1 MIAAIA
7 SAALLVAG
15 SLIVGQGVNS
25 LCGRREWTPLA
36 APVGLAVLL
45 VVSGFVAG
53 FGGRGP
59 AVAIALGVV
68 LIAAL
73 LALAWGRGGGG
84 GRHRLRSMDAR
95 TPADKDVKPPVAG
108 TTPFAAP
115 AATPFGAL
123 LAAVLAALFAAI
135 PFIAAGHVG
144 ILGVGLVNDDMA
156 SHLLLADWI
165 DERFRPEPVFI
176 DQGYPLGP
184 HALVAGFS
192 SLLGASSIDVF
203 AGLTLAIPALTA
215 LVAYTALGGLRGPAR
230 VGASALVALPYL
242 AAAYLAQ
249 EAFKEPV
256 VALFLLTFAL
266 LLPTVR
272 GWRDAIP
279 LGVLAAG
286 TVYVYSFPGLA
297 WLGGVVVI
305 WALIGVARDRGWGPF
320 AAPAGETGPAPALAD
335 NPGHSGPG
343 LSRHAALVAV
353 GAGLL
358 ALLVLVAP
366 DLDRLRDFVDFRA
379 LHPDRANEGGLG
391 NLPGQLSPLEAL
403 GIWPT
408 SDFRRSAA
416 ASSIPAIVFYA
427 GALLAACALA
437 FALPRWLRRHG
448 PAVPAALLTAAILY
462 VLALVFGTVYTSA
475 KALAIAAPLI
485 TLITLGGLLA
495 RDEVN
500 KGEGASQRKAAGR
513 GARATRAGG
522 WGSHRRRLR
531 SMDARTPADMD
542 VKPPA
547 AGAPPPDRPPP
558 RLPRQGLTGAR
569 LLGIAFAIAAAFSSF
584 LILRQA
590 PVSPE
595 AHAAELAE
603 IRPMIEGEKLLFL
616 GRDNFVLYELR
627 GSKPFT
633 HVRNFYDPYFV
644 EPNFDLEQVGSKF
657 DFDSVTAETLA
668 RFPYVLTT
676 RAEYASGPP
685 PGYRVVARTESYLL
699 WAKQKGLSP
708 IGRQP
713 AEFGPEP
720 GRFGG
725 CPETRPAQL
734 AAFSEAPVVFPEEDW
749 NKGTIE
755 NGSPATLDLEL
766 PRGAWDLSVQ
776 YDATRPV
783 TLSGP
788 DAGYETT
795 LPGNLDYRGS
805 APYWPAG
812 TIEIPNGEPIRIIAS
827 VEQPPLVGRLMGA
840 HSVAHVGSVVATG
853 AVDGRS
859 PRPTCNG
866 YVDWYIP

>member
-1 MIAAIA
+1 M
-7 SAALLVAG
+7 
-15 SLIVGQGVNS
+15 
-25 LCGRREWTPLA
+25 
-36 APVGLAVLL
+36 
-45 VVSGFVAG
+45 
-53 FGGRGP
+53 
-59 AVAIALGVV
+59 
-68 LIAAL
+68 
-73 LALAWGRGGGG
+73 
-84 GRHRLRSMDAR
+84 
-95 TPADKDVKPPVAG
+95 
-108 TTPFAAP
+108 
-115 AATPFGAL
+115 
-123 LAAVLAALFAAI
+123 
-135 PFIAAGHVG
+135 
-144 ILGVGLVNDDMA
+144 
-156 SHLLLADWI
+156 
-165 DERFRPEPVFI
+165 
-176 DQGYPLGP
+176 
-184 HALVAGFS
+184 
-192 SLLGASSIDVF
+192 
-203 AGLTLAIPALTA
+203 
-215 LVAYTALGGLRGPAR
+215 
-230 VGASALVALPYL
+230 
-242 AAAYLAQ
+242 
-249 EAFKEPV
+249 
-256 VALFLLTFAL
+256 
-266 LLPTVR
+266 
-272 GWRDAIP
+272 
-279 LGVLAAG
+279 
-286 TVYVYSFPGLA
+286 
-297 WLGGVVVI
+297 
-305 WALIGVARDRGWGPF
+305 
-320 AAPAGETGPAPALAD
+320 
-335 NPGHSGPG
+335 
-343 LSRHAALVAV
+343 
-353 GAGLL
+353 
-358 ALLVLVAP
+358 
-366 DLDRLRDFVDFRA
+366 
-379 LHPDRANEGGLG
+379 
-391 NLPGQLSPLEAL
+391 
-403 GIWPT
+403 
-408 SDFRRSAA
+408 
-416 ASSIPAIVFYA
+416 
-427 GALLAACALA
+427 
-437 FALPRWLRRHG
+437 
-448 PAVPAALLTAAILY
+448 
-462 VLALVFGTVYTSA
+462 
-475 KALAIAAPLI
+475 
-485 TLITLGGLLA
+485 
-495 RDEVN
+495 
-500 KGEGASQRKAAGR
+500 
-513 GARATRAGG
+513 
-522 WGSHRRRLR
+522 
-531 SMDARTPADMD
+531 
-542 VKPPA
+542 
-547 AGAPPPDRPPP
+547 
-558 RLPRQGLTGAR
+558 LTGAR

-676 RAEYASGPP
+676 RAAYASGPP

-805 APYWPAG
+805 APYWPAD

-827 VEQPPLVGRLMGA
+827 VEQPPLAGRLMGA

-859 PRPTCNG
+859 PRPTCDD
-866 YVDWYIP
+866 YVDWYVP

>member
-1 MIAAIA
+1 
-7 SAALLVAG
+7 
-15 SLIVGQGVNS
+15 
-25 LCGRREWTPLA
+25 
-36 APVGLAVLL
+36 
-45 VVSGFVAG
+45 
-53 FGGRGP
+53 
-59 AVAIALGVV
+59 
-68 LIAAL
+68 
-73 LALAWGRGGGG
+73 
-84 GRHRLRSMDAR
+84 MDAR
-95 TPADKDVKPPVAG
+95 TPADTDVKPPV
-108 TTPFAAP
+108 
-115 AATPFGAL
+115 
-123 LAAVLAALFAAI
+123 
-135 PFIAAGHVG
+135 
-144 ILGVGLVNDDMA
+144 
-156 SHLLLADWI
+156 
-165 DERFRPEPVFI
+165 
-176 DQGYPLGP
+176 
-184 HALVAGFS
+184 
-192 SLLGASSIDVF
+192 
-203 AGLTLAIPALTA
+203 
-215 LVAYTALGGLRGPAR
+215 
-230 VGASALVALPYL
+230 
-242 AAAYLAQ
+242 
-249 EAFKEPV
+249 
-256 VALFLLTFAL
+256 
-266 LLPTVR
+266 
-272 GWRDAIP
+272 
-279 LGVLAAG
+279 
-286 TVYVYSFPGLA
+286 
-297 WLGGVVVI
+297 
-305 WALIGVARDRGWGPF
+305 
-320 AAPAGETGPAPALAD
+320 PAGPP
-335 NPGHSGPG
+335 P
-343 LSRHAALVAV
+343 R
-353 GAGLL
+353 
-358 ALLVLVAP
+358 
-366 DLDRLRDFVDFRA
+366 
-379 LHPDRANEGGLG
+379 
-391 NLPGQLSPLEAL
+391 
-403 GIWPT
+403 
-408 SDFRRSAA
+408 RRSAA
-416 ASSIPAIVFYA
+416 
-427 GALLAACALA
+427 
-437 FALPRWLRRHG
+437 
-448 PAVPAALLTAAILY
+448 
-462 VLALVFGTVYTSA
+462 
-475 KALAIAAPLI
+475 
-485 TLITLGGLLA
+485 
-495 RDEVN
+495 
-500 KGEGASQRKAAGR
+500 
-513 GARATRAGG
+513 
-522 WGSHRRRLR
+522 
-531 SMDARTPADMD
+531 
-542 VKPPA
+542 
-547 AGAPPPDRPPP
+547 GAPSP
-558 RLPRQGLTGAR
+558 RALHRR

-676 RAEYASGPP
+676 RAAYASGPP

-725 CPETRPAQL
+725 CPEKRPAQL

-827 VEQPPLVGRLMGA
+827 VEQPPLAGRLMGA

-859 PRPTCNG
+859 RRPTCND

>member
-25 LCGRREWTPLA
+25 LCGRRVWTPLA

-45 VVSGFVAG
+45 VVSGFVGG

-59 AVAIALGVV
+59 AVAIALGIV
-68 LIAAL
+68 L
-73 LALAWGRGGGG
+73 LASLLTLAVRGGGG
-84 GRHRLRSMDAR
+84 AGARRRLRSMDAR
-95 TPADKDVKPPVAG
+95 TPADRDVKPPPTG
-108 TTPFAAP
+108 TSPFGGP
-115 AATPFGAL
+115 AA
-123 LAAVLAALFAAI
+123 AATLAALVAAI

-448 PAVPAALLTAAILY
+448 PAVPTALLTAAILY

-500 KGEGASQRKAAGR
+500 KREGASQRK
-513 GARATRAGG
+513 
-522 WGSHRRRLR
+522 
-531 SMDARTPADMD
+531 
-542 VKPPA
+542 A

-595 AHAAELAE
+595 AHAAELAK

-676 RAEYASGPP
+676 RAAYASGPP
-685 PGYRVVARTESYLL
+685 PGYRIVARTESYLL
-699 WAKQKGLSP
+699 WAKQKGRSP

>member
-45 VVSGFVAG
+45 VVSGIVAG

-59 AVAIALGVV
+59 AVAIALGIV
-68 LIAAL
+68 LLAAL

-184 HALVAGFS
+184 HALVAGLS

-343 LSRHAALVAV
+343 LSRHAALVTV

-366 DLDRLRDFVDFRA
+366 DVDRLRDFVDFRA

-495 RDEVN
+495 RNDVN
-500 KGEGASQRKAAGR
+500 KIGR
-513 GARATRAGG
+513 GSIAKEGGGAGG
-522 WGSHRRRLR
+522 
-531 SMDARTPADMD
+531 
-542 VKPPA
+542 PA
-547 AGAPPPDRPPP
+547 A
-558 RLPRQGLTGAR
+558 
-569 LLGIAFAIAAAFSSF
+569 
-584 LILRQA
+584 QA
-590 PVSPE
+590 PQ
-595 AHAAELAE
+595 H
-603 IRPMIEGEKLLFL
+603 
-616 GRDNFVLYELR
+616 GRE
-627 GSKPFT
+627 
-633 HVRNFYDPYFV
+633 
-644 EPNFDLEQVGSKF
+644 
-657 DFDSVTAETLA
+657 
-668 RFPYVLTT
+668 
-676 RAEYASGPP
+676 
-685 PGYRVVARTESYLL
+685 
-699 WAKQKGLSP
+699 
-708 IGRQP
+708 
-713 AEFGPEP
+713 
-720 GRFGG
+720 
-725 CPETRPAQL
+725 
-734 AAFSEAPVVFPEEDW
+734 
-749 NKGTIE
+749 
-755 NGSPATLDLEL
+755 
-766 PRGAWDLSVQ
+766 
-776 YDATRPV
+776 
-783 TLSGP
+783 
-788 DAGYETT
+788 DAG
-795 LPGNLDYRGS
+795 
-805 APYWPAG
+805 
-812 TIEIPNGEPIRIIAS
+812 
-827 VEQPPLVGRLMGA
+827 
-840 HSVAHVGSVVATG
+840 
-853 AVDGRS
+853 
-859 PRPTCNG
+859 
-866 YVDWYIP
+866 